1 MYQIETALEI
11 AIKAHK
17 NQTDRYGKPYI
28 LHPLRVMM
36 NVNNDED
43 KIAAILHDVVE
54 DSDMTCDDLRKEGF
68 SDEIIDAVDCL
79 TKREGEEYF
88 DYINRVL
95 TNSMA
100 IRVKLADLEDN
111 MDLKRIDVITEKD
124 IVRLNKY
131 LKAWRMINEIS
142 K

>member
-28 LHPLRVMM
+28 FHPLRVMM
-36 NVNNDED
+36 NVDNDED
-43 KIAAILHDVVE
+43 KVAAILHDVVE
-54 DSDMTCDDLRKEGF
+54 DSDITLDDLRKEGF
-68 SDEIIDAVDCL
+68 PDEIINAVDCL
-79 TKREGEEYF
+79 TKRDGEEYI

-95 TNSMA
+95 TSPIA
-100 IRVKLADLEDN
+100 KRVKLADLKDN